1 MDLKGIKR
9 WVFNLRRQ
17 ADLAQW
23 NWILC
28 WGNLNQAKEMAL
40 EQSIMQMEELKKD
53 FIKMVFIKIVN
64 NDAV

>member
-1 MDLKGIKR
+1 
-9 WVFNLRRQ
+9 
-17 ADLAQW
+17 
-23 NWILC
+23 
-28 WGNLNQAKEMAL
+28 MAL